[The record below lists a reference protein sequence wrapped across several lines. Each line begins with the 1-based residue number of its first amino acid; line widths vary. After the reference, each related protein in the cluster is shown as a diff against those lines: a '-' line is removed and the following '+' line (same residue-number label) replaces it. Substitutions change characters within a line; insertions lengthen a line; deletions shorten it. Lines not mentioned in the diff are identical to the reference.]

1 MHMSPRI
8 KFLQAH
14 FDFPN
19 YYLQANCIFIFFP
32 VSINTRFLEIYFSA
46 VNCMKLEVEKSFSI
60 IDPEIEQRLYGKA
73 EEEG

>member
-19 YYLQANCIFIFFP
+19 YYLQANCIFFP